1 MLDGAGGLQGWMERV
16 ENLPG
21 VSFSESFMFSHDWK
35 YHIISD
41 PTNLIG
47 KRVQYQMM
55 QLIQCNPT
63 KGEQVSEQQTGRG
76 RGRREPKASAQ
87 DVDQG
92 LKFESTFE

>member
-1 MLDGAGGLQGWMERV
+1 
-16 ENLPG
+16 
-21 VSFSESFMFSHDWK
+21 
-35 YHIISD
+35 
-41 PTNLIG
+41 
-47 KRVQYQMM
+47 MM